1 MWKRLLMLG
10 AVVAVIISVA
20 ALTVYLSQENRAMA
34 ADQKKAAAGP
44 ELAHM
49 VFFELK
55 DASDANRER
64 MVRACKDYLSGHDG
78 TVYFS
83 VATRNEAM
91 EREVNDKDYDIALH
105 LVFKDKAA
113 HDTYHDHPR
122 HKKFIAESQSLWSKV
137 RVFDSDVR

>member
-34 ADQKKAAAGP
+34 ADQKRGGGP

-49 VFFELK
+49 VFFTLK
-55 DASDANRER
+55 ETSDANREK

-78 TVYFS
+78 VVYFS
-83 VATRNEAM
+83 VGTRNEAL
-91 EREVNDKDYDIALH
+91 EREVNDKEYDVALH

-113 HDTYHDHPR
+113 HDTYQEHAR
-122 HKKFIAESQSLWSKV
+122 HKKFISDTQSLWSKV

>member
-1 MWKRLLMLG
+1 SHLAPFARIGLRSFSPLAVACRRTRFVEVCMWKRLLMLG

-34 ADQKKAAAGP
+34 ADQKRGGGP

-49 VFFELK
+49 VFFTLK
-55 DASDANRER
+55 DASDANREK

-83 VATRNEAM
+83 AGTRNEALD
-91 EREVNDKDYDIALH
+91 REVNDKDYAIALH
-105 LVFKDKAA
+105 LVFK
-113 HDTYHDHPR
+113 
-122 HKKFIAESQSLWSKV
+122 
-137 RVFDSDVR
+137 

>member
-10 AVVAVIISVA
+10 AVVAVVISVA
-20 ALTVYLSQENRAMA
+20 ALTVHLSQENRAMA
-34 ADQKKAAAGP
+34 ADQKKASGP

-55 DASDANRER
+55 DDTDANREK
-64 MVRACKDYLSGHDG
+64 MIRACKDYLSGHDG
-78 TVYFS
+78 VAYFS
-83 VATRNEAM
+83 VGTRNEAL
-91 EREVNDKDYDIALH
+91 EREVNDKDFDIALH

-113 HDTYHDHPR
+113 HDTYQDHAR
-122 HKKFIAESQSLWSKV
+122 HKKFIADSQSLWSKV

>member
-1 MWKRLLMLG
+1 MLKRLLMLG
-10 AVVAVIISVA
+10 VVVAVVISVA

-34 ADQKKAAAGP
+34 ADQKRAGP

-49 VFFELK
+49 VFFTLK
-55 DASDANRER
+55 DASDANREK

-83 VATRNEAM
+83 VGTRNEDFQ
-91 EREVNDKDYDIALH
+91 REVNDKEYDIALH

-113 HDTYHDHPR
+113 HDVYQDHAR
-122 HKKFIAESQSLWSKV
+122 HKKFIAENQSLWSKV
-137 RVFDSDVR
+137 RVFDSDIR